1 MEEVEYNEYVQK
13 QKQKH
18 NESITGNIE
27 EIDLANHK
35 AEKFIT
41 IFDNR
46 QSFLFY
52 IQKLKQKYKKWQEQ
66 EEF

>member
-1 MEEVEYNEYVQK
+1 MNKRKNMEEVEYNEYVQK

-18 NESITGNIE
+18 NESITDNIE

-41 IFDNR
+41 IFHKTFGGNHEKMKMK
-46 QSFLFY
+46 
-52 IQKLKQKYKKWQEQ
+52 I
-66 EEF
+66 